1 MRYLVM
7 LLLFVVTSQNLTI
20 AQTDEA
26 KKVLNKLIDYSL
38 ENNFKPAAELILF
51 DANGQSIDKLRSFDW
66 NNSEE
71 QKEVIRTCKKIRA
84 YIKFADEFEILD
96 SGEISADNSGISIE
110 LKLLSSGKETVY
122 EFVFV
127 SVNDKILLKQIN

>member
-1 MRYLVM
+1 M

>member
-127 SVNDKILLKQIN
+127 SVNDKMLLKEIN